1 MRILYVVPYPPSLV
15 RVRPFQMIRHL
26 TKRGHSLTVATA
38 WTNDREHSDVEELA
52 RHAERIVA
60 RRLPIWRYAWNT
72 VRVLPT
78 KTSLQAVYA
87 WEPGLASQI
96 QALARTG
103 EFDVVHVE
111 HLRGAC
117 YALALKPVLD
127 HLEPQPPLVW
137 DSVDSISHLYAQAVQ
152 QTQSM
157 KWRLL
162 TRMELPRTRLMER
175 KLASRSDRVLVTSQA
190 DRAAFEDLLREDDG
204 TCPVC
209 KRLCVI
215 SNGVDTDYFT
225 PGEKERDPD
234 TVILS
239 GKMSYHANVTA
250 ALHLV
255 REIMPHVWRKRPATC
270 VQIVGQRPP
279 RAVRRLAL
287 RHPDR
292 VSVTGAVDDLPP
304 YLRSAQV
311 AVAPILYGAGIQNKV
326 LEAMSCGTAV
336 VASPSAVSGLSAV
349 CGRDLL
355 VAETPETFAEAIVS
369 VLDQPRYG
377 RELGQSGRQYV
388 EQHHSWD
395 KIVGDLEA
403 VYTEA
408 ASEMGLRRPNRTGL
422 P

>member
-1 MRILYVVPYPPSLV
+1 MKILYVAPYPPSLV

-26 TKRGHSLTVATA
+26 TKRGHSVTVATV

-60 RRLPIWRYAWNT
+60 RRLSTWRSAWNT
-72 VRVLPT
+72 VRVLPM
-78 KTSLQAVYA
+78 KTSLQAVYS
-87 WEPGLASQI
+87 WEPGLAGEI
-96 QALARTG
+96 QAMARTG

-117 YALALKPVLD
+117 YALALHPTLD
-127 HLEPQPPLVW
+127 QNDPRLPLVW
-137 DSVDSISHLYAQAVQ
+137 DSVDSISYLYAQAVQ
-152 QTQSM
+152 QTRSM
-157 KWRLL
+157 KWRFL
-162 TRMELPRTRLMER
+162 TRLELPRTRLMER
-175 KLASRSDRVLVTSQA
+175 ALASRFDRVLVTSEA
-190 DRAAFEDLLREDDG
+190 DRAAFEDLLRKDDG

-209 KRLCVI
+209 KRLRVI
-215 SNGVDTDYFT
+215 PNGVDTDYFT
-225 PGEKERDPD
+225 PDGKERDPD

-255 REIMPHVWRKRPATC
+255 REIMPHVWRRRPAAC
-270 VQIVGQRPP
+270 VRIVGQKPP
-279 RAVRRLAL
+279 RAVRRLAV

-292 VSVTGAVDDLPP
+292 ISVTGAVDDLPP

-326 LEAMSCGTAV
+326 LEAMSCGTPV
-336 VASPSAVSGLSAV
+336 VASACAASGLNAVS
-349 CGRDLL
+349 GRDLL
-355 VAETPETFAEAIVS
+355 VAETPEAFADAIVS
-369 VLDQPRYG
+369 ILDQPGRG
-377 RELGQSGRQYV
+377 RELGRLGRQYA

-395 KIVGDLEA
+395 RMVGDLEA
-403 VYTEA
+403 VYLETIGEIK
-408 ASEMGLRRPNRTGL
+408 GRRPNRTGL